1 MDRNLADTI
10 CKKITSSLEKDERI
24 CSVFIEGSLKYKNNN
39 KFSDIDLWL
48 IFSEE
53 FGINSF
59 KEEILRIFSKFGVIV
74 GIYDCTAHHY
84 FIVYGNGI
92 QIDLNLITAA
102 QYFSIKNNDNEIN
115 VLFDRQLYLS
125 SRVDFLEEAKQAYAR
140 KLLLVGY
147 ATLER
152 ALSKFIKS
160 NYFVVVRFLD
170 TIRHNSILPLLP
182 FVENQKISSAVSLE
196 IEKLSKEV
204 QDLFI
209 QTYSKP
215 TRESN
220 IESLLASLNLLK
232 IIANKLKIEDFNNQ
246 NEKIE
251 KVLTK
256 I

>member
-1 MDRNLADTI
+1 MDHNLADKI
-10 CKKITSSLEKDERI
+10 SKKITFSLKKDERI
-24 CSVFIEGSLKYKNNN
+24 SSVFIEGSLKHKNVTN
-39 KFSDIDLWL
+39 FSDVDLWL

-53 FGINSF
+53 SGINSF
-59 KEEILRIFSKFGVIV
+59 KEEISKIFSKFGIIT
-74 GIYDCTAHHY
+74 GIYDCTAHHF
-84 FIVYGNGI
+84 FIVYNDGV

-102 QYFSIKNNDNEIN
+102 QYFSIKNIESEIN

-125 SRVDFLEEAKQAYAR
+125 GRSVFLKKSKNFYAR

-152 ALSKFIKS
+152 ALSKFLKC

-170 TIRHNSILPLLP
+170 SIRHNSILPLLP
-182 FVENQKISSAVSLE
+182 FIENQKIPNAVSLE
-196 IEKLSKEV
+196 IEKLSSEV
-204 QDLFI
+204 QELFI

-220 IESLLASLNLLK
+220 IESLRASLNLLGM
-232 IIANKLKIEDFNNQ
+232 IASRLEINDFNNQ
-246 NEKIE
+246 NDKIE
-251 KVLTK
+251 KVLNK